1 MPGTKRRNPVT
12 VVVVITPLVIIPFLL
27 LGVYLGFYLGD
38 IWDYSK
44 TLLAVVFS
52 AIGLIVSFTVIIR
65 MIGRL
70 VACERP
76 TT

>member
-1 MPGTKRRNPVT
+1 MT

-65 MIGRL
+65 IIGRL